1 MQLNK
6 KRVLICPLNWG
17 LGHATR
23 CIQIIRE
30 LLNQNAEVIIASDG
44 DSLEL
49 LRNEFPTLQCIAL
62 KAKPI
67 FYSSKGNMVLQ
78 MLKSAPRLL
87 QNIFSEHQ
95 QIKKLIKE
103 FKIDIVI
110 SDNRYGCCSKDCYSI
125 FITHQLNIQ
134 CPPTLKW
141 LQPFLNRINHFFIHK
156 YNECWVPDVKA
167 LPGLSGI
174 LSHGDFNL
182 PQVNYIGVLSRF
194 KNIEESQSINNR
206 HAELVSASPEETL
219 KRVQGEASV
228 VDLLVILSGPEPQR
242 TIFEKLIIEQVS
254 KTNLQTLIVRG
265 KPKETSVP
273 RVASNIS
280 IVNHLATSL
289 LKFHLQNAATIL
301 SRPGYSTLMDLAA
314 LGRKAIIVP
323 TPGQT
328 EQEYLAGFFHLQK
341 KHFMQLQN
349 QFDLTLAL
357 KGIEFCDAYKIESQ
371 KNLLEEKITQVI
383 NS

>member
-87 QNIFSEHQ
+87 KNIYDEHQ
-95 QIKKLIKE
+95 QIKKLARE
-103 FKIDIVI
+103 FNIDIVI
-110 SDNRYGCCSKDCYSI
+110 SDNRYGCWSKDCYSV
-125 FITHQLNIQ
+125 FITHQLTIQ
-134 CPPTLKW
+134 CPSKLKW
-141 LQPFLNRINHFFIHK
+141 TQSFINRINHFFIHK

-182 PQVNYIGVLSRF
+182 PQVNYIGLLSRF
-194 KNIEESQSINNR
+194 EKIEESQSINNR
-206 HAELVSASPEETL
+206 HAELVSA
-219 KRVQGEASV
+219 
-228 VDLLVILSGPEPQR
+228 
-242 TIFEKLIIEQVS
+242 
-254 KTNLQTLIVRG
+254 
-265 KPKETSVP
+265 
-273 RVASNIS
+273 
-280 IVNHLATSL
+280 
-289 LKFHLQNAATIL
+289 
-301 SRPGYSTLMDLAA
+301 
-314 LGRKAIIVP
+314 
-323 TPGQT
+323 
-328 EQEYLAGFFHLQK
+328 
-341 KHFMQLQN
+341 
-349 QFDLTLAL
+349 
-357 KGIEFCDAYKIESQ
+357 
-371 KNLLEEKITQVI
+371 
-383 NS
+383 